1 MSYWACTCRTV
12 SYALNTGSVFAVLV
26 NEHKTVLLTSLHAF
40 RCFVPQLL
48 ADFCRVV
55 SKPDL
60 VSVYE
65 EQWSSKWI
73 PKLLVL
79 ARRSKSTIV
88 QKALLDIENVSIWMM
103 HQVRSDN

>member
-1 MSYWACTCRTV
+1 
-12 SYALNTGSVFAVLV
+12 
-26 NEHKTVLLTSLHAF
+26 
-40 RCFVPQLL
+40 
-48 ADFCRVV
+48 V

-88 QKALLDIENVSIWMM
+88 QKALLDIEKCVNL
-103 HQVRSDN
+103 DDAPGEK